1 MGGGAEAGKLPM
13 VDVYAGNAG
22 LVVRDQGIFWKMA
35 TFSVQKV
42 RWTSWCQWFEEIR
55 ERTKYSL

>member
-1 MGGGAEAGKLPM
+1 M

-22 LVVRDQGIFWKMA
+22 LVVRDQGVFWKMA